1 MRLALFSDVH
11 GNVTGLRSVL
21 AAIGALEPVDQ
32 IICAGDMLGGGGGH
46 EDLLDLLVERGVV
59 MLRGNH
65 EEGDLDIERALPSIP
80 PEWRAW
86 AVGTSD
92 WLHRVMSAP
101 YWRLLRGLP
110 ITHTVAA
117 APGAAGSLLACHA
130 SPTDTRA
137 RVCGKDAPV
146 ADVRAA
152 FGPVEAAVVAHGHF
166 HRSQLQLLDGKLL
179 VNVASVG
186 LRFDGKSDFTIAEH
200 LNGRWAVEQRQVEYD
215 VTEELD
221 LLRRRGA
228 PEPDWQLLEGPRHL
242 RRPRVST

>member
-1 MRLALFSDVH
+1 VRLALFSDLH

-21 AAIGALEPVDQ
+21 AAIDVLEPVDQ

-46 EDLLDLLVERGVV
+46 EDLLDLLLERGIV

-65 EEGDLDIERALPSIP
+65 EEGDLDIERSLPSIP
-80 PEWRAW
+80 EEWRAW

-101 YWRLLRGLP
+101 YWKILAGLP
-110 ITHTVAA
+110 LTHTVAA
-117 APGAAGSLLACHA
+117 APGSAGTLLACHA
-130 SPTDTRA
+130 SPSDTRA
-137 RVCGKDAPV
+137 RVCGKDAPA

-152 FGPVEAAVVAHGHF
+152 FGAVQAGVIAHGHF
-166 HRSQLQLLDGKLL
+166 HQSQVQLLDGKLL

-186 LRFDGKSDFTIAEH
+186 LRFDGKSAFTVAEH
-200 LNGRWAVEQRQVEYD
+200 VNDRWAVEQHEVEYD

-228 PEPDWQLLEGPRHL
+228 PEPDWELLRGPRHN
-242 RRPRVST
+242 RRPRL